1 MEYWD
6 ENDSDVDNDFSQDKC
21 SDEPL
26 TPNPGH
32 ESQEDELNQDERSVI
47 WWVVAFTCVFQTL
60 HSVSSRAMAW
70 LLHLLGSLFCFLSQ

>member
-32 ESQEDELNQDERSVI
+32 ESQENELNQDERSVI
-47 WWVVAFTCVFQTL
+47 WWVGGCFHLCFSDLAFGVVQSYGMVTALVGQ
-60 HSVSSRAMAW
+60 SV
-70 LLHLLGSLFCFLSQ
+70 LFS